1 MAVASGAR
9 LSTTSEGLWLT
20 AALCGISRLPRALKV
35 RPTDGI
41 EGADLSS
48 HPGLAVL
55 REAGVCTGAVVDS
68 DVADWVMVLGR
79 PDIEVSLRITVP
91 ALVSER
97 LLGPP
102 PVFATTA
109 DLSAIRTSA
118 DAAIQAYEELLAWL
132 KQQPPQRIATLC
144 RRDGFWVSAARIWH
158 PADEG
163 TENTGQAD
171 ETQPQSGEVDEELDE
186 IVVTPLGHKP
196 IGAAVLELLGAA
208 EPAEFRGLS
217 ANSAVLGS
225 IVNQWQHDPATNLV
239 AQLVNELEI
248 SAEQARIIEAVG
260 DRSSARA
267 AISACEYHFDG
278 ARSAQKAV
286 LVADTIYGRV
296 LVSNDAGFDDQ
307 LWTMLTPGSEQG
319 IEAALDALL
328 SSLPCGQ
335 EWPHYHRQS

>member
-48 HPGLAVL
+48 HPGLQVL
-55 REAGVCTGAVVDS
+55 QEAGVCTGAVVDS

-79 PDIEVSLRITVP
+79 PEIEVSVEITVP

-109 DLSAIRTSA
+109 DLSAIRSGA
-118 DAAIQAYEELLAWL
+118 DAAIQAYEELLAWR
-132 KQQPPQRIATLC
+132 KQQPTQRIATLC

-163 TENTGQAD
+163 TENTGHAD
-171 ETQPQSGEVDEELDE
+171 DTQPQSGELDE
-186 IVVTPLGHKP
+186 IVVTPLEHKP
-196 IGAAVLELLGAA
+196 VGASVLELLGAA

-217 ANSAVLGS
+217 ANSAVLDS

-267 AISACEYHFDG
+267 AISACEYHLDG

-296 LVSNDAGFDDQ
+296 LVSNDTGFDDQ
-307 LWTMLTPGSEQG
+307 LWTMLTPGSEQR
-319 IEAALDALL
+319 IDAALDALL

-335 EWPHYHRQS
+335 GLPP